1 MVARKAPATGRKAA
15 IKLGRPQLGP
25 CYRVSKPPEHAPW
38 EGTLEASALTHA
50 SRRGLLARKSPL
62 LKLQGDEKLIAMA
75 RGGNAGAFEMI
86 VDRYQGRLL
95 GFCRQM
101 LGSTEDAEDVLQEV

>member
-1 MVARKAPATGRKAA
+1 MFEGRNSPLVTVSRRHRTTPA
-15 IKLGRPQLGP
+15 L
-25 CYRVSKPPEHAPW
+25 

-75 RGGNAGAFEMI
+75 RGGNPGAFETI

-95 GFCRQM
+95 GFCRQVR
-101 LGSTEDAEDVLQEV
+101 GSTEGADGGVPR

>member
-1 MVARKAPATGRKAA
+1 MFGVRNSTLVTVSQKAEPVARPGGKLLVGAA
-15 IKLGRPQLGP
+15 
-25 CYRVSKPPEHAPW
+25 
-38 EGTLEASALTHA
+38 ALTPA
-50 SRRGLLARKSPL
+50 SRRGPLARRSPL

-75 RGGNAGAFEMI
+75 RGGNAGAFETI

-101 LGSTEDAEDVLQEV
+101 LGSTEDAEDVLQ